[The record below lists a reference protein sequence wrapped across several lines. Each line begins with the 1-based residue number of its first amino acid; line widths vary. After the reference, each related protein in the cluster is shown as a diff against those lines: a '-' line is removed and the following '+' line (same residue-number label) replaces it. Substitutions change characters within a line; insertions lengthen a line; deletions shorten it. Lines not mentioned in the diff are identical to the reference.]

1 MALISIGQP
10 EERDMER
17 KPGALGH
24 WDMDLAT
31 YGLCL
36 GLELC
41 KNG

>member
-1 MALISIGQP
+1 MALISIGQS

-17 KPGALGH
+17 KPGAMCHL
-24 WDMDLAT
+24 DMNLAT
-31 YGLCL
+31 YRLHL